1 MELSTERL
9 YIRSVRETDT
19 SDIFTLMSDEQTA
32 INTGFSQMSHSSE
45 AEGKIRRSV
54 SGENMFVITTREK
67 PQVVIGVLEIFPCKL
82 YDDNGTEICYLLRKE
97 SRGNGYM
104 TEAMK
109 SMLPYL
115 FNNRN
120 VNMLVISVFP
130 RNDASRRV
138 AIKSG
143 FVYKGLL
150 REHGITGC
158 GEIVDV
164 EVYMLT
170 KKEFEQ
176 PGSGI
181 LKKEELNIAEKQ
193 KWINQGGI
201 LYPIPGYASLLSTP
215 GNGVFRIYSEPV
227 TGRLGLEKIDETFAF
242 NFKIYDLDC
251 EDVMKRIVD
260 TWTSELFVRSDRN
273 LGVIFNGIKG
283 TGKTIAAKLL
293 CNKIGLPVIVISK
306 PSGGMLE
313 FIQSLC
319 FEAIILIDEAEK
331 TFDDNEEVLLK
342 MIDGVYNRKRK
353 LYILTTNSLEVDEN
367 LIGRPGRIRY
377 IKEFQNLSAKA
388 VNDVIDDNLIDRSL
402 KDRVLKL
409 VDSLSISTIDILKT
423 IIEECN
429 ITGNLESESLLNVP
443 KEKYR
448 ISIIQFEGLE
458 RDCHSMLKEFIKKHC
473 LTSTNVEVWL
483 AKPADGMNNVRNRNI
498 IEKKFDCRVVTRYQ
512 INETPYVH
520 CGQEICGHEIATCEP
535 DILGFFLSENE
546 YDGDTTLCCMGSAGI
561 TPSLYKG
568 CLW

>member
-546 YDGDTTLCCMGSAGI
+546 YDGGTTLCCMGSAGI